1 MQKGELLNYFTNL
14 FNTLKNGDPASKEV
28 QRTYTNAIKDIRE
41 YEEAKQISSGLITEE
56 GKLKMRSLMNYID
69 QLQM

>member
-1 MQKGELLNYFTNL
+1 MIRQVYEVRYNERFGYA
-14 FNTLKNGDPASKEV
+14 NT
-28 QRTYTNAIKDIRE
+28 